1 MSYIKMNILPWPGV
15 NKMRADRLISILLLL
30 QNNVRMTTRELA
42 KELEVTERT
51 IHRDMEALSAA
62 GIPVLAER
70 GKFGGWRLLE
80 KYRTN
85 LTGLKADEIKT
96 LLLSPSFQHL
106 ADLGISDDWK
116 EARQKLLAAIPAPLK
131 EDVKD
136 ISNRIHIDT
145 STWRQ
150 SSREMKSFGILQQA
164 VWEEKK
170 LQIQYEKADKQSI
183 ERVVEPL
190 GLVAKG
196 NTWYLI
202 AASDEKIKSYRISR
216 IVKAEQ
222 INENFSR
229 PHDFD
234 LADYWQESK
243 KKFISSLPR
252 FEAEVEI
259 SPAIIHRIT
268 FTGRFVQVMHM
279 DKPKINGWIP
289 ASLCFDTEQEAGEY
303 ILGFGN
309 QIKIINP
316 VSLKERVREMAEG
329 VAELYNENEVDQ

>member
-1 MSYIKMNILPWPGV
+1 
-15 NKMRADRLISILLLL
+15 MRADRLISILLLL
-30 QNNVRMTTRELA
+30 QNNERMTTRELA

-51 IHRDMEALSAA
+51 IHRDMEALSTA

-116 EARQKLLAAIPAPLK
+116 EARQKLLAAIPAPMK
-131 EDVKD
+131 DDVKD

-150 SSREMKSFGILQQA
+150 TPREMKSFGILQQA
-164 VWEEKK
+164 VWDEKK
-170 LQIQYEKADKQSI
+170 LRIQYEKADKQTI
-183 ERVVEPL
+183 ERIVDPL

-202 AASDEKIKSYRISR
+202 AASDEKIKSYRVSR
-216 IVKAEQ
+216 IVDAEL
-222 INENFSR
+222 INEKFSR
-229 PHDFD
+229 PNDFD
-234 LADYWQESK
+234 LAEYWLESK
-243 KKFISSLPR
+243 QKFISSLPR
-252 FEAEVEI
+252 FEVDVEI
-259 SPAIIHRIT
+259 SPSIIQRIT
-268 FTGRFVQVMHM
+268 FTGRFVQVIHM
-279 DKPKINGWIP
+279 DNPKDNRWIP
-289 ASLCFDTEQEAGEY
+289 ASLCFDTEQEAREY
-303 ILGFGN
+303 ILGFGD
-309 QIKIINP
+309 QIKIIRP
-316 VSLKERVREMAEG
+316 VSLRKSVSGMAEG
-329 VAELYNENEVDQ
+329 VVNLYSENER

>member
-1 MSYIKMNILPWPGV
+1 
-15 NKMRADRLISILLLL
+15 MRADRLIAIVLLL
-30 QNNVRMTTRELA
+30 QNNERMTSRELA

-70 GKFGGWRLLE
+70 GKFGGWKLLE
-80 KYRTN
+80 NYRTN
-85 LTGLKADEIKT
+85 LTGLKAAEIKT
-96 LLLSPSFQHL
+96 LLLSPSFEHL
-106 ADLGISDDWK
+106 ADLGISNDWK

-131 EDVKD
+131 ENVKD

-150 SSREMKSFGILQQA
+150 TPRELKSFGIVQQA

-170 LQIQYEKADKQSI
+170 LQIQYEKADKQTSKRI
-183 ERVVEPL
+183 VEPL

-202 AASDEKIKSYRISR
+202 AASDAKIKTYRVSR
-216 IVKAEQ
+216 IIDAEV

-229 PHDFD
+229 PNDFD
-234 LADYWQESK
+234 LADYWQKSK
-243 KKFISSLPR
+243 QTFISSLPK

-259 SPAIIHRIT
+259 SPAILQRIN
-268 FTGRFVQVMHM
+268 FTGRFVQVLHT
-279 DKPKINGWIP
+279 DSPKENGWIP
-289 ASLCFDTEQEAGEY
+289 VSLSFDTEKEAREY

-309 QIKIINP
+309 QIKIVHP
-316 VSLKERVREMAEG
+316 VFLRKSVREMAEG
-329 VAELYNENEVDQ
+329 VVDLYKENEE

>member
-1 MSYIKMNILPWPGV
+1 
-15 NKMRADRLISILLLL
+15 MRADRLISILLLL
-30 QNNVRMTTRELA
+30 QNNERMTTRELA

-70 GKFGGWRLLE
+70 GKFGGWKLLE

-96 LLLSPSFQHL
+96 LLLSPSFEHL
-106 ADLGISDDWK
+106 ADLGISEEWK

-150 SSREMKSFGILQQA
+150 TPREMKSFGIVQQA

-170 LQIQYEKADKQSI
+170 LQIQYEKADKHTSDRI
-183 ERVVEPL
+183 VEPL

-202 AASDEKIKSYRISR
+202 AVSDEKIKNYRVSR
-216 IVKAEQ
+216 IVDAEL
-222 INENFSR
+222 INEKFSR
-229 PHDFD
+229 PTFD
-234 LADYWQESK
+234 LSGYWQESK
-243 KKFISSLPR
+243 QKFISSLPR
-252 FEAEVEI
+252 FEVEVEM
-259 SPAIIHRIT
+259 SPSIIQRIN

-279 DKPKINGWIP
+279 DSPKDDGWIS
-289 ASLCFDTEQEAGEY
+289 ASLCFDTEQEAREY
-303 ILGFGN
+303 ILGFGI
-309 QIKIINP
+309 QIKIVRP
-316 VSLKERVREMAEG
+316 VSLRKSVGEMAES
-329 VAELYNENEVDQ
+329 VVNLYKEYEE

>member
-1 MSYIKMNILPWPGV
+1 
-15 NKMRADRLISILLLL
+15 MRADRLISILLLL
-30 QNNVRMTTRELA
+30 QNNEKMTTRELA

-106 ADLGISDDWK
+106 TDLGISDDWK

-131 EDVKD
+131 ENVKD

-150 SSREMKSFGILQQA
+150 TPREMKSFGIVQQA

-170 LQIQYEKADKQSI
+170 LQIQYEKADKQTI
-183 ERVVEPL
+183 ERIVDPL

-202 AASDEKIKSYRISR
+202 AASDEKIKSYRVSR
-216 IVKAEQ
+216 IVDAEL
-222 INENFSR
+222 INEKFSR
-229 PHDFD
+229 PNDFD
-234 LADYWQESK
+234 LAGYWQESK
-243 KKFISSLPR
+243 QRFISSLPR
-252 FEAEVEI
+252 FEVEVEI
-259 SPAIIHRIT
+259 SPSIMQRIN
-268 FTGRFVQVMHM
+268 FTGRFLRVLHM
-279 DKPKINGWIP
+279 DTPDENGWIP
-289 ASLCFDTEQEAGEY
+289 ASLCFDTEQEAREY
-303 ILGFGN
+303 ILGFGD
-309 QIKIINP
+309 QIKI
-316 VSLKERVREMAEG
+316 VSPSSLTKIVRGMAEG
-329 VAELYNENEVDQ
+329 VVNLYSENER

>member
-1 MSYIKMNILPWPGV
+1 
-15 NKMRADRLISILLLL
+15 MRADRLISIILLL
-30 QNNVRMTTRELA
+30 QNFEKMTTAELA

-85 LTGLKADEIKT
+85 LTGLKADEIET

-145 STWRQ
+145 STWRE
-150 SSREMKSFGILQQA
+150 SPREMKSFGILQQA

-170 LQIQYEKADKQSI
+170 LQIQYEKADKQTI
-183 ERVVEPL
+183 ERIVEPL

-202 AASDEKIKSYRISR
+202 AASDEKIKSYRVSR
-216 IVKAEQ
+216 IVKSEL

-229 PHDFD
+229 PKDFN
-234 LADYWQESK
+234 LPDYWQESK
-243 KKFISSLPR
+243 QKFISSLPR
-252 FEAEVEI
+252 FEVEVEI
-259 SPAIIHRIT
+259 SPSIIQRIN
-268 FTGRFVQVMHM
+268 FTGRFVQVIHM
-279 DKPKINGWIP
+279 DIPKENGWIP
-289 ASLCFDTEQEAGEY
+289 ASLCFDTEQEAREY
-303 ILGFGN
+303 VLGFGD
-309 QIKIINP
+309 QIMILRP
-316 VSLKERVREMAEG
+316 VSLRKSVREMAEG
-329 VAELYNENEVDQ
+329 VVGLYKENEVDQ

>member
-1 MSYIKMNILPWPGV
+1 
-15 NKMRADRLISILLLL
+15 MRADRLISILLLL
-30 QNNVRMTTRELA
+30 QNNERMTTRELA

-70 GKFGGWRLLE
+70 GKFGGWKLLE

-96 LLLSPSFQHL
+96 LLLSPSFEHL

-116 EARQKLLAAIPAPLK
+116 EARQKLLAAIPTPLK
-131 EDVKD
+131 DGVKD

-150 SSREMKSFGILQQA
+150 TPREMKSFGIVQQA

-170 LQIQYEKADKQSI
+170 LQIQYEKADKHTSDRI
-183 ERVVEPL
+183 VEPL

-202 AASDEKIKSYRISR
+202 AASEEKIKSYRVSR
-216 IVKAEQ
+216 ILDAEL

-229 PHDFD
+229 PNDFD
-234 LADYWQESK
+234 LSGYWQESK
-243 KKFISSLPR
+243 QKFISSLPR
-252 FEAEVEI
+252 FEVEVEM
-259 SPAIIHRIT
+259 SPSIIQRIN
-268 FTGRFVQVMHM
+268 FTGRFVQVIHT
-279 DKPKINGWIP
+279 DSPKDDGWIS
-289 ASLCFDTEQEAGEY
+289 ASLCFDTEQEAREY
-303 ILGFGN
+303 ILGFGI
-309 QIKIINP
+309 QIKIVRP
-316 VSLKERVREMAEG
+316 VSLRKSVGEMAES
-329 VAELYNENEVDQ
+329 VVNLYKEYEG

>member
-1 MSYIKMNILPWPGV
+1 
-15 NKMRADRLISILLLL
+15 MRADRLISILLLL
-30 QNNVRMTTRELA
+30 QNNERMTSRELA
-42 KELEVTERT
+42 NELEVTERT

-106 ADLGISDDWK
+106 ADLGISNDWK

-131 EDVKD
+131 EDVID

-150 SSREMKSFGILQQA
+150 TPREMKSFGTLQQA

-170 LQIQYEKADKQSI
+170 LRIQYKKADKQTI
-183 ERVVEPL
+183 ERIVDPL

-196 NTWYLI
+196 NIWYLI
-202 AASDEKIKSYRISR
+202 AASDEQIKSYRVSR
-216 IVKAEQ
+216 IVDAEL
-222 INENFSR
+222 INEKFSR
-229 PHDFD
+229 PSDFD
-234 LADYWQESK
+234 LAGYWQESK
-243 KKFISSLPR
+243 QTFISSLPR
-252 FEAEVEI
+252 FEVEVEM
-259 SPAIIHRIT
+259 SPSIIQRIN
-268 FTGRFVQVMHM
+268 FTGRFVQVIHS
-279 DKPKINGWIP
+279 DSPKENGWIP
-289 ASLCFDTEQEAGEY
+289 ASLCFDTEQEAREY
-303 ILGFGN
+303 ILGFGD
-309 QIKIINP
+309 QIKIIRP
-316 VSLKERVREMAEG
+316 VSLRKSVREMAES
-329 VAELYNENEVDQ
+329 VIELYNENEE

>member
-1 MSYIKMNILPWPGV
+1 
-15 NKMRADRLISILLLL
+15 MRADRLISILLLL
-30 QNNVRMTTRELA
+30 QNNERMTTRELA

-70 GKFGGWRLLE
+70 GKFGGWKLLE

-96 LLLSPSFQHL
+96 LLLSPSFDHL
-106 ADLGISDDWK
+106 MDLGISEDWK

-131 EDVKD
+131 DGVKD

-150 SSREMKSFGILQQA
+150 TPREMKSFGIVQQA

-170 LQIQYEKADKQSI
+170 LQIQYEKADKHTSDRI
-183 ERVVEPL
+183 VEPL

-202 AASDEKIKSYRISR
+202 AASEEKIKSYRVSR
-216 IVKAEQ
+216 ILDAEL

-229 PHDFD
+229 PNDFD
-234 LADYWQESK
+234 LSGYWQESK
-243 KKFISSLPR
+243 QKFISSLPR
-252 FEAEVEI
+252 FEVEVEM
-259 SPAIIHRIT
+259 SPSIIQRIN

-279 DKPKINGWIP
+279 DSPKDDGWIS
-289 ASLCFDTEQEAGEY
+289 ASLCFDTEQEAREY
-303 ILGFGN
+303 ILGFGI
-309 QIKIINP
+309 QIKIVRP
-316 VSLKERVREMAEG
+316 VSLRKSVGEMAES
-329 VAELYNENEVDQ
+329 VVNLYKEYEE

>member
-1 MSYIKMNILPWPGV
+1 
-15 NKMRADRLISILLLL
+15 MRADRLISILLLL
-30 QNNVRMTTRELA
+30 QNNERMTTRELA

-70 GKFGGWRLLE
+70 GKFGGWKLLE

-96 LLLSPSFQHL
+96 LLLSPSFEHL
-106 ADLGISDDWK
+106 MDLGISEEWK

-150 SSREMKSFGILQQA
+150 TPREMKSFGIVEQA

-170 LQIQYEKADKQSI
+170 LQIQYEKADKQTSDRI
-183 ERVVEPL
+183 VEPL

-202 AASDEKIKSYRISR
+202 AASEEKVKSYRVSR
-216 IVKAEQ
+216 ILDAEL

-229 PHDFD
+229 PNDFD
-234 LADYWQESK
+234 LSGYWQESK
-243 KKFISSLPR
+243 QKFISSLPR
-252 FEAEVEI
+252 FEVEVEM
-259 SPAIIHRIT
+259 SPSIIQRIN

-279 DKPKINGWIP
+279 DSPKDDGWIS
-289 ASLCFDTEQEAGEY
+289 ASLCFDTEQEAREY
-303 ILGFGN
+303 ILGFGI
-309 QIKIINP
+309 QIKIVRP
-316 VSLKERVREMAEG
+316 VSLRKSVGEMAES
-329 VAELYNENEVDQ
+329 VVNLYKEYEE

>member
-1 MSYIKMNILPWPGV
+1 
-15 NKMRADRLISILLLL
+15 
-30 QNNVRMTTRELA
+30 MTTAELA

-96 LLLSPSFQHL
+96 LLLPHSFQHL

-131 EDVKD
+131 DDIKD

-145 STWRQ
+145 NTWRQ
-150 SSREMKSFGILQQA
+150 SPREMKSFGILQQA

-170 LQIQYEKADKQSI
+170 IQIQYEKADKQTI
-183 ERVVEPL
+183 ERIVEPL

-202 AASDEKIKSYRISR
+202 AASDEKIKSYRVSR
-216 IVKAEQ
+216 ILKAEQ

-229 PHDFD
+229 PNNFD
-234 LADYWQESK
+234 LADYWQVSK
-243 KKFISSLPR
+243 QKFISSLPR
-252 FEAEVEI
+252 FEVEVEI
-259 SPAIIHRIT
+259 SPSIIQRIN
-268 FTGRFVQVMHM
+268 FIGRFVQVLHT
-279 DKPKINGWIP
+279 DSPKENGWIP
-289 ASLCFDTEQEAGEY
+289 ASLCFDTEQEAREY

-309 QIKIINP
+309 QIKIIRP
-316 VSLKERVREMAEG
+316 VSLKKSVREMAEVVVG
-329 VAELYNENEVDQ
+329 LYNEDEVDKKDKLDI

>member
-1 MSYIKMNILPWPGV
+1 
-15 NKMRADRLISILLLL
+15 MRADRLISILLLL
-30 QNNVRMTTRELA
+30 QNNERMTTRELA
-42 KELEVTERT
+42 KDLEVTERT

-106 ADLGISDDWK
+106 VDLGFSEDWK

-131 EDVKD
+131 DDVKD

-150 SSREMKSFGILQQA
+150 TPREMKSFGIIQQA

-170 LQIQYEKADKQSI
+170 LQIQYEKADKQTSDRI
-183 ERVVEPL
+183 VEPL

-202 AASDEKIKSYRISR
+202 AAYDEKIKNYRVSR
-216 IVKAEQ
+216 IVDAEL
-222 INENFSR
+222 INEKFSR
-229 PHDFD
+229 PSDFD

-243 KKFISSLPR
+243 QTFISSLPK
-252 FEAEVEI
+252 FVVEVEM
-259 SPAIIHRIT
+259 SPSIIQRIK
-268 FTGRFVQVMHM
+268 FTGRFVQVINM
-279 DKPKINGWIP
+279 DNPKVNGWFA
-289 ASLCFDTEQEAGEY
+289 ASLCFDTEQEAREY
-303 ILGFGN
+303 ILGFGD
-309 QIKIINP
+309 QIKIVSP
-316 VSLKERVREMAEG
+316 VSLRKSVRGMAEG
-329 VAELYNENEVDQ
+329 VVNLYSENER

>member
-1 MSYIKMNILPWPGV
+1 
-15 NKMRADRLISILLLL
+15 MRADRLISILLLL
-30 QNNVRMTTRELA
+30 QNNERMTSRELA

-96 LLLSPSFQHL
+96 LLLSPSFEHL
-106 ADLGISDDWK
+106 ADLGISRDWK

-150 SSREMKSFGILQQA
+150 TPREMKSFEILQQA

-170 LQIQYEKADKQSI
+170 LQIKYEKADKQTSDRI
-183 ERVVEPL
+183 VEPL
-190 GLVAKG
+190 GLIAKG

-202 AASDEKIKSYRISR
+202 AASDEQIKSYRASR
-216 IVKAEQ
+216 IVDADL
-222 INENFSR
+222 INEKFSR
-229 PHDFD
+229 PSDFD

-243 KKFISSLPR
+243 QKFISSLPK
-252 FEAEVEI
+252 FEVEVEM
-259 SPAIIHRIT
+259 SPSIIQRIN
-268 FTGRFVQVMHM
+268 FTGRFVRVIHM
-279 DKPKINGWIP
+279 DNPRDNGWIP
-289 ASLCFDTEQEAGEY
+289 VSLSFDTEQEAREY

-309 QIKIINP
+309 QIKIVRP
-316 VSLKERVREMAEG
+316 VSLRKSVWEMAES
-329 VAELYNENEVDQ
+329 VVNFYKEYEE